1 MIDQTEPNVR
11 DLNAEL
17 QGRIRELL
25 AMTKDYHQFHQD
37 YVQEQDPTRRQML
50 ILMIEGSIAIR
61 EKGHMA
67 LGGVVLEMAAKG
79 MLGDLVDIPAE
90 LLEGLE
96 RHPVAPLADNE
107 TVIEVEAQHAPHS
120 DN

>member
-1 MIDQTEPNVR
+1 MTDQQPTVH
-11 DLNAEL
+11 DLEAEL
-17 QGRIRELL
+17 QGRICELL
-25 AMTKDYHQFHQD
+25 AMTKDYHSFHAQFI
-37 YVQEQDPTRRQML
+37 QEQQEQRKDML

-61 EKGHMA
+61 EKAHKA
-67 LGGVVLEMAAKG
+67 LGGVVLEMAVKG

-96 RHPVAPLADNE
+96 PHPVAPLADNE
-107 TVIEVEAQHAPHS
+107 TVIEVEDQHAPHS